1 MGLLKKYYITLFV
14 AILIGLSATAQDYE
28 SLRNAFS
35 KSYELENE
43 GDYTKAINVLKEV
56 YNADSYEVNLRLGWL
71 NYNAGMYTES
81 ASYYRKAVKLM
92 PHSIEAKFGLALP
105 VYAQGNVDE
114 VMNIYKDILKIAP
127 QNYTANYRMGNIYY
141 GREDYSTAYKY
152 FEKIV
157 NMHPFDYDALHM
169 FAWTNLKMGKV
180 REAKVLFNKALMNR
194 PEDSSAKQGLDLI
207 K

>member
-1 MGLLKKYYITLFV
+1 MGILKKHYITLFV
-14 AILIGLSATAQDYE
+14 AILLGLNATAQDYE

-43 GDYTKAINVLKEV
+43 GKYSKAINALKEI
-56 YNADSYEVNLRLGWL
+56 YNADSYELNLRLGWL

-81 ASYYRKAVKLM
+81 ASFYRKAVNLM

-105 VYAQGNVDE
+105 VYALGNVDE

-169 FAWTNLKMGKV
+169 FGWTNLKMGKV

>member
-1 MGLLKKYYITLFV
+1 MGLLKKYHIALIV
-14 AILIGLSATAQDYE
+14 AFFMGLSATAQNYE

-35 KSYELENE
+35 ESYKLEKE
-43 GDYTKAINVLKEV
+43 GDYTKAIQTLKEV
-56 YNADSYEVNLRLGWL
+56 FDEDSYEVNLRLGWL

-81 ASYYRKAVKLM
+81 ASYYRKAIKLM
-92 PHSIEAKFGLALP
+92 PHSVEAKFGLALP

-114 VMNIYKDILKIAP
+114 VINIYKDVLKIAP
-127 QNYTANYRMGNIYY
+127 QNYTANYRMGSIYY

-180 REAKVLFNKALMNR
+180 REAKVLFNKALMNN
-194 PEDSSAKQGLDLI
+194 PDSDSAKEGLKLI

>member
-1 MGLLKKYYITLFV
+1 MGLLKKNHLTLLA
-14 AILIGLSATAQDYE
+14 AILIGFSVTAQDYE
-28 SLRNAFS
+28 TLRNAFS
-35 KSYELENE
+35 ESYKLEKE
-43 GDYTKAINVLKEV
+43 GDYNKAIQTLKKVFDE
-56 YNADSYEVNLRLGWL
+56 DSYEVNLRLGWL
-71 NYNAGMYTES
+71 NYNSGMYTES

-92 PHSIEAKFGLALP
+92 PHSIEAKLGLVLP

-114 VMNIYKDILKIAP
+114 VINIYQDILKIAP
-127 QNYTANYRMGNIYY
+127 QNYTANYRMGSIYY
-141 GREDYSTAYKY
+141 GREDYTTAYKY

-157 NMHPFDYDALHM
+157 NMYPFDYDALHM